1 MKPAKRNAQAAATVP
16 GRGVQISAQTK
27 STAKVYPQ
35 CAQGGSGSGS
45 RESVAQRQRVKDK
58 AAKLKPPFHATPAER
73 RARLLRLLR
82 EDPGAG
88 GDTQARRLLRAL
100 RTGPITSH
108 EARHYLDVI
117 HPAGRIKTL
126 REQGYIIDTRWVL
139 QLSACGRPHRVGEYV
154 LMHEGA

>member
-1 MKPAKRNAQAAATVP
+1 
-16 GRGVQISAQTK
+16 VQISAQTK
-27 STAKVYPQ
+27 STVKVYPQ
-35 CAQGGSGSGS
+35 GAQRGTAFGS
-45 RESVAQRQRVKDK
+45 REYVVQRQRIKDK
-58 AAKLKPPFHATPAER
+58 IAKLKAPFHATPAER

-100 RTGPITSH
+100 RTGPITSQ

-126 REQGYIIDTRWVL
+126 RDQGHVIDTRWVL

>member
-1 MKPAKRNAQAAATVP
+1 MRRRPNAA
-16 GRGVQISAQTK
+16 
-27 STAKVYPQ
+27 
-35 CAQGGSGSGS
+35 
-45 RESVAQRQRVKDK
+45 
-58 AAKLKPPFHATPAER
+58 
-73 RARLLRLLR
+73 RASLRLLR

-100 RTGPITSH
+100 RTGPITSQ

-126 REQGYIIDTRWVL
+126 RDQGHVIDTRWVL